1 MAVLWLGL
9 NFLIIYQLQVNL
21 LSISYLFSTMLSM
34 KIETWYQSSQI
45 TETSSI
51 ESEATSVEVR
61 WIPAP
66 S

>member
-21 LSISYLFSTMLSM
+21 LSICLFSTVLSM
-34 KIETWYQSSQI
+34 KVETWYQSSQI
-45 TETSSI
+45 PETSNS
-51 ESEATSVEVR
+51 ELEATSVELK